1 MKATRYLFTFLVLAM
16 LALTACHNDDLP
28 GGNTLPEGAVHIT
41 ADIEGVQTRAPQLDA
56 DGAGSFEPADEWGMY
71 TFTGDATSPAYSNQN
86 IAYRAGNSNPLYWK
100 DLSETEAV
108 TFSAHYPRITN
119 TMPDIDD
126 PAAYLYMPQAWNHT
140 DDLLH
145 ATATASKGK
154 TVALT
159 FKHLMH
165 RLVINLAAGDGMTG
179 TNLSSAL
186 INSVAKNGAP
196 TMFASVEVN
205 LLTGVVNYDRVD
217 GSVILSNEGG
227 ANADWKVAPQDL
239 TAGAEW
245 LRITVG
251 EDVWYYHVPADLN
264 TAEPGNQTR
273 LESGK
278 RLTLNLKLKKKSGTG
293 DTEVELTGS
302 NISGWDTQPEITDE
316 VVIGGG
322 TSGITT
328 YEALHEA
335 LQTGGGSADAP
346 TLITL
351 GSDITIPAGGSS
363 SSRTYINGSG
373 YFKIDGGGHTLAWE
387 AGSYYFLGNAN
398 TDADAV
404 YIELTNIKLVQA
416 PNSYSAVV
424 GVCNG
429 RITLGG
435 NVILDGNG
443 NMPVI
448 VVSDEKAALELGDG
462 CELSY
467 AAGSSGCAKVMEGAT
482 LVLNGGKTADG
493 AYINLN
499 CILPVSNPLISVPK
513 ALTDDVHLK
522 LYLVDII
529 SIAGGTGGYQLTQ
542 ADCDHLIVN
551 PESMVSLYG
560 GQSMKYD
567 GNFEIYLDPADHQIK
582 LCPKGFPPPTSGDID
597 MTSMTA
603 DEAQLTIRAAL
614 AAGYTEIKLTGE
626 LSKTGMGDGQLGA
639 FAYNT
644 KITKCDLSGVTGWG
658 TSATLPGSAFAGC
671 TALQEV
677 VLPGDVQVIGEYA
690 FFNCTALTTVNL
702 PQLTRI
708 DQYAFQVCTSLAELT
723 LDNVEAIDLAAFY
736 GCTSLETLKLP
747 ACTRFGNYIV
757 TGCSSLTRIEAAAA
771 GDFVNI
777 DDDTSNIGNSSVF
790 QNRAA
795 HSGANAFD
803 PANCDLVLNA
813 DKKPD
818 GTALPKVH
826 NGNEWAGKKGSGYLM
841 QWKSISFAQQP

>member
-302 NISGWDTQPEITDE
+302 NISGWDTQ
-316 VVIGGG
+316 
-322 TSGITT
+322 
-328 YEALHEA
+328 
-335 LQTGGGSADAP
+335 
-346 TLITL
+346 
-351 GSDITIPAGGSS
+351 
-363 SSRTYINGSG
+363 
-373 YFKIDGGGHTLAWE
+373 
-387 AGSYYFLGNAN
+387 
-398 TDADAV
+398 
-404 YIELTNIKLVQA
+404 
-416 PNSYSAVV
+416 
-424 GVCNG
+424 
-429 RITLGG
+429 
-435 NVILDGNG
+435 
-443 NMPVI
+443 
-448 VVSDEKAALELGDG
+448 
-462 CELSY
+462 
-467 AAGSSGCAKVMEGAT
+467 
-482 LVLNGGKTADG
+482 
-493 AYINLN
+493 
-499 CILPVSNPLISVPK
+499 
-513 ALTDDVHLK
+513 
-522 LYLVDII
+522 
-529 SIAGGTGGYQLTQ
+529 
-542 ADCDHLIVN
+542 
-551 PESMVSLYG
+551 
-560 GQSMKYD
+560 
-567 GNFEIYLDPADHQIK
+567 
-582 LCPKGFPPPTSGDID
+582 
-597 MTSMTA
+597 
-603 DEAQLTIRAAL
+603 
-614 AAGYTEIKLTGE
+614 
-626 LSKTGMGDGQLGA
+626 
-639 FAYNT
+639 
-644 KITKCDLSGVTGWG
+644 
-658 TSATLPGSAFAGC
+658 
-671 TALQEV
+671 
-677 VLPGDVQVIGEYA
+677 
-690 FFNCTALTTVNL
+690 
-702 PQLTRI
+702 
-708 DQYAFQVCTSLAELT
+708 
-723 LDNVEAIDLAAFY
+723 
-736 GCTSLETLKLP
+736 
-747 ACTRFGNYIV
+747 
-757 TGCSSLTRIEAAAA
+757 A
-771 GDFVNI
+771 GDY
-777 DDDTSNIGNSSVF
+777 G
-790 QNRAA
+790 
-795 HSGANAFD
+795 
-803 PANCDLVLNA
+803 
-813 DKKPD
+813 
-818 GTALPKVH
+818 
-826 NGNEWAGKKGSGYLM
+826 
-841 QWKSISFAQQP
+841 

>member
-1 MKATRYLFTFLVLAM
+1 MKATRYLFTFLVLAT

-41 ADIEGVQTRAPQLDA
+41 AGIEGVQTRAPQLDA

-71 TFTGDATSPAYSNQN
+71 TFTGDATSPTYSNQN

-145 ATATASKGK
+145 ATATASQGK

-227 ANADWKVAPQDL
+227 TNADWKVAPQDL

-278 RLTLNLKLKKKSGTG
+278 QLTLNLKLKKKSGTG

-322 TSGITT
+322 
-328 YEALHEA
+328 A
-335 LQTGGGSADAP
+335 
-346 TLITL
+346 
-351 GSDITIPAGGSS
+351 
-363 SSRTYINGSG
+363 
-373 YFKIDGGGHTLAWE
+373 
-387 AGSYYFLGNAN
+387 
-398 TDADAV
+398 
-404 YIELTNIKLVQA
+404 
-416 PNSYSAVV
+416 
-424 GVCNG
+424 
-429 RITLGG
+429 
-435 NVILDGNG
+435 
-443 NMPVI
+443 
-448 VVSDEKAALELGDG
+448 
-462 CELSY
+462 
-467 AAGSSGCAKVMEGAT
+467 
-482 LVLNGGKTADG
+482 
-493 AYINLN
+493 
-499 CILPVSNPLISVPK
+499 
-513 ALTDDVHLK
+513 
-522 LYLVDII
+522 
-529 SIAGGTGGYQLTQ
+529 
-542 ADCDHLIVN
+542 
-551 PESMVSLYG
+551 
-560 GQSMKYD
+560 
-567 GNFEIYLDPADHQIK
+567 
-582 LCPKGFPPPTSGDID
+582 SGDID
-597 MTSMTA
+597 MTNMTA
-603 DEAQLTIRAAL
+603 DEVKAAITAAL

-702 PQLTRI
+702 PQVTRI

-757 TGCSSLTRIEAAAA
+757 TGCKALTRIEAAAA
-771 GDFVNI
+771 GDFVDIN
-777 DDDTSNIGNSSVF
+777 DGNSIENYAVF
-790 QNRAA
+790 HNRAA
-795 HSGANAFD
+795 HSGANAFNS
-803 PANCDLVLNA
+803 AKCDLVLNA
-813 DKKPD
+813 DKKQD
-818 GTALPKVH
+818 GSAVPKV
-826 NGNEWAGKKGSGYLM
+826 NNSNEWTFAKGSGYLI

>member
-322 TSGITT
+322 
-328 YEALHEA
+328 A
-335 LQTGGGSADAP
+335 
-346 TLITL
+346 
-351 GSDITIPAGGSS
+351 
-363 SSRTYINGSG
+363 
-373 YFKIDGGGHTLAWE
+373 
-387 AGSYYFLGNAN
+387 
-398 TDADAV
+398 
-404 YIELTNIKLVQA
+404 
-416 PNSYSAVV
+416 
-424 GVCNG
+424 
-429 RITLGG
+429 
-435 NVILDGNG
+435 
-443 NMPVI
+443 
-448 VVSDEKAALELGDG
+448 
-462 CELSY
+462 
-467 AAGSSGCAKVMEGAT
+467 
-482 LVLNGGKTADG
+482 
-493 AYINLN
+493 
-499 CILPVSNPLISVPK
+499 
-513 ALTDDVHLK
+513 
-522 LYLVDII
+522 
-529 SIAGGTGGYQLTQ
+529 
-542 ADCDHLIVN
+542 
-551 PESMVSLYG
+551 
-560 GQSMKYD
+560 
-567 GNFEIYLDPADHQIK
+567 
-582 LCPKGFPPPTSGDID
+582 SGDID
-597 MTSMTA
+597 MTNMTA
-603 DEAQLTIRAAL
+603 DEVKAAITAAL
-614 AAGYTEIKLTGE
+614 AAGHTEIKLTGE
-626 LSKTGMGDGQLGA
+626 LSKIGMGSGQVGA

-644 KITKCDLSGVTGWG
+644 QIMKCDLSGVTDWG
-658 TSATLPGSAFAGC
+658 TPATLPGNVFTSC

-677 VLPGDVQVIGEYA
+677 KLPDNVQVIGEYA

-702 PQLTRI
+702 SQVAQI
-708 DQYAFQVCTSLAELT
+708 DQYAFQLCTSLAELT
-723 LDNVEAIDLAAFY
+723 LDKVAAIDKCAFF
-736 GCTSLETLKLP
+736 GCTSLKTLKLP
-747 ACTRFGNYIV
+747 KCTRFGDYIV
-757 TGCSSLTRIEAAAA
+757 TGCSSLTQIEATAA
-771 GDFVNI
+771 GNFVDIENG
-777 DDDTSNIGNSSVF
+777 TSIEHSAVF
-790 QNRAA
+790 QNRAGT
-795 HSGANAFD
+795 HTGANTFD
-803 PANCDLVLNA
+803 PAKCDLVLNA
-813 DKKPD
+813 DKQEG
-818 GTALPKVH
+818 GTAVPTVY
-826 NGNEWAGKKGSGYLM
+826 NSNEWTEEKGSGYLM
-841 QWKSISFAQQP
+841 QWKSITFP

>member
-86 IAYRAGNSNPLYWK
+86 IAYRADNSNPLKWK

-108 TFSAHYPRITN
+108 TFSAHYPRITG

-126 PAAYLYMPQAWNHT
+126 PAAYMYMPQAWNHT

-278 RLTLNLKLKKKSGTG
+278 QLTLNLKLKKNSGTG

-322 TSGITT
+322 
-328 YEALHEA
+328 A
-335 LQTGGGSADAP
+335 
-346 TLITL
+346 
-351 GSDITIPAGGSS
+351 
-363 SSRTYINGSG
+363 
-373 YFKIDGGGHTLAWE
+373 
-387 AGSYYFLGNAN
+387 
-398 TDADAV
+398 
-404 YIELTNIKLVQA
+404 
-416 PNSYSAVV
+416 
-424 GVCNG
+424 
-429 RITLGG
+429 
-435 NVILDGNG
+435 
-443 NMPVI
+443 
-448 VVSDEKAALELGDG
+448 
-462 CELSY
+462 
-467 AAGSSGCAKVMEGAT
+467 
-482 LVLNGGKTADG
+482 
-493 AYINLN
+493 
-499 CILPVSNPLISVPK
+499 
-513 ALTDDVHLK
+513 
-522 LYLVDII
+522 
-529 SIAGGTGGYQLTQ
+529 
-542 ADCDHLIVN
+542 
-551 PESMVSLYG
+551 
-560 GQSMKYD
+560 
-567 GNFEIYLDPADHQIK
+567 
-582 LCPKGFPPPTSGDID
+582 SGDID
-597 MTSMTA
+597 MTNMTA
-603 DEAQLTIRAAL
+603 DEVKAAITAAL
-614 AAGYTEIKLTGE
+614 AAGHTEIKLTGE
-626 LSKTGMGDGQLGA
+626 LSKIGMGSGQVGA

-644 KITKCDLSGVTGWG
+644 QITKCDLSGVTGWG
-658 TSATLPGSAFAGC
+658 TPATLPGSAFAGC

-702 PQLTRI
+702 SQVAQI
-708 DQYAFQVCTSLAELT
+708 DQYAFQLCTSLAELT
-723 LDNVEAIDLAAFY
+723 LDKVAAIDKCAFF
-736 GCTSLETLKLP
+736 GCTSLKTLKLP
-747 ACTRFGNYIV
+747 KCTRFGDYIV
-757 TGCSSLTRIEAAAA
+757 TGCSSLTQIEATAA
-771 GDFVNI
+771 GNFVDIENG
-777 DDDTSNIGNSSVF
+777 TSIEHSAVF
-790 QNRAA
+790 QNRAGT
-795 HSGANAFD
+795 HTGANTFD
-803 PANCDLVLNA
+803 PAKCDLVLNA
-813 DKKPD
+813 DKQEG
-818 GTALPKVH
+818 GTAVPTVY
-826 NGNEWAGKKGSGYLM
+826 NSNEWTEEKGSGYLM
-841 QWKSISFAQQP
+841 QWKSITFP